1 MIYAKD
7 FSNRLIKNGILLFAN
22 VQTIIGINKDK
33 KKSIKKQGL
42 LLSALKII
50 FDFQF

>member
-22 VQTIIGINKDK
+22 VQTIIGINNAKNL
-33 KKSIKKQGL
+33 SIKKHDL